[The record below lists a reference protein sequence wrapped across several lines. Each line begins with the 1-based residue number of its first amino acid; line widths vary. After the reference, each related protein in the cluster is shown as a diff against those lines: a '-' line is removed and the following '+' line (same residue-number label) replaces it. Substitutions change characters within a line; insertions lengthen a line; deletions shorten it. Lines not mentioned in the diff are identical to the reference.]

1 MANFTTFKEDTIV
14 APITP
19 AGKGAIGV
27 IRISGKKAISICSRI
42 FKGKNLEQANSHT
55 VHVGIIHD
63 EGKPLDE
70 VVVTIFKE
78 PHSFTKENTIEIS
91 CHGSSYILNQIIQL
105 IIKEGARLAQPG
117 EFTQRAFLNGRI
129 DLTQAEAIADLIA
142 SESEAAHNIAL
153 KQMRGG
159 FSNELKKLRD
169 QLIQFASLIELELD
183 FSEEDV
189 EFANRDAFI
198 NLLHQIEKI
207 ITSLIQSFKYGSVIK
222 EGIPVAIIGKPNAG
236 KSSLLNALLNEER
249 AIVSPIAGT
258 TRDSIEDTLVING
271 IIFRFIDT
279 AGLRETDD
287 IIESIGVKKAK
298 EKAEIAKIVLYLFDK
313 NDTSPEEVLKDIKA
327 LYKEGII
334 FILVQTKLDTTESHE
349 DELRLIQAFDSLNMY
364 KFAQTITAISIYR
377 PELIQA
383 LKGHLVWEAE
393 QMNSGSST
401 IITNTR
407 HLEALQKTNKHI
419 AAVQEGLKNNISKDF
434 LSQDIRLAL
443 RYLGEITGEVDID
456 KDILGTI
463 FSKFCIGK

>member
-1 MANFTTFKEDTIV
+1 MTNFTPFKEDTIV

-27 IRISGKKAISICSRI
+27 IRISGGKAISICSKI
-42 FKGKNLEQANSHT
+42 FKGKNLKQANSHT
-55 VHVGIIHD
+55 VHVGLIHD

-271 IIFRFIDT
+271 ITFRFIDT

-298 EKAEIAKIVLYLFDK
+298 EKAEAAKIILYLFDK
-313 NDTSPEEVLKDIKA
+313 DDTNVEEILKDIQP
-327 LYKEGII
+327 LYKKEII
-334 FILVQTKLDTTESHE
+334 FILIQTKIDKTNSFFEDGFLESLQSKEFYHK
-349 DELRLIQAFDSLNMY
+349 LAP
-364 KFAQTITAISIYR
+364 TIIGISIYQ
-377 PELIQA
+377 PETIQN
-383 LKGHLVWEAE
+383 LRRELVWEAE

-407 HLEALQKTNKHI
+407 HLEALQKTNEHI
-419 AAVQEGLKNNISKDF
+419 IDVQQGLENNISKDF